1 MPAALE
7 VRSVVTGIIFALV
20 LVGVIVR
27 PRGLS
32 EAVFALVGGAL
43 MLGIGVVSPVQA
55 AQKVAGNWNVF
66 LFFLGLFTISAIAD
80 LAGVFDWLA
89 DRAARLS
96 GGSSRRLLINVF
108 LLGALVSAFLSN
120 DATVLILTPV
130 VLTLITR
137 LGLPA
142 RPYVFACA
150 FIANAAS
157 FTLPVSNPVNIVVL
171 TAFPVPLPAY
181 LVHLLPAAVASV
193 AINLVVFLLL
203 FRRDLRGRFAFDL
216 MGEVAAVK
224 EFPAFFR
231 SVAAWLTVT
240 VVVYVLAAIRE
251 FPLGL
256 VAALSGSGLV
266 VLALLFRRLSW
277 SHLAQE
283 ISWSLFGL
291 VAGLLVL
298 IQGLE
303 NVGVTPLLAR
313 LLLAGG
319 NSKVVGAFSSVATA
333 AVGSNIMNNLPA
345 TFVLTATI
353 GHVPDAALRG
363 VLAYGTIVGADLGPN
378 ITIVG
383 SLSTMLWLLILRR
396 RDVEVSALEFMKLG
410 APVTLLLLACSAGL
424 LALTAR

>member
-1 MPAALE
+1 LDVRAAAAIVIFVLALL
-7 VRSVVTGIIFALV
+7 GIL
-20 LVGVIVR
+20 VR

-32 EAVFALVGGAL
+32 EAVFALVGGVL
-43 MLGIGVVSPVQA
+43 MLGIGVVSPGQA
-55 AQKVAGNWNVF
+55 VEKLAGNWNVF
-66 LFFLGLFTISAIAD
+66 MFFLGLFTISSVAD

-96 GGSSRRLLINVF
+96 GGSARRLLINVF
-108 LLGALVSAFLSN
+108 LLGALVSTVLSN

-130 VLTLITR
+130 VLTLVTR

-181 LVHLLPAAVASV
+181 LVHLLPAAVVSI
-193 AINLVVFLLL
+193 AINLPVFLLL
-203 FRRDLRGRFAFDL
+203 FRRDLRGRFVPDQV
-216 MGEVAAVK
+216 GEVEAVRQ
-224 EFPAFFR
+224 FPAFFR
-231 SVAAWLTVT
+231 SVVGWLAVT

-256 VAALSGSGLV
+256 VASMSGIGLV
-266 VLALLFRRLSW
+266 ALALGFGHISWARL
-277 SHLAQE
+277 ARE
-283 ISWSLFGL
+283 ISWPLFGL

-313 LLLAGG
+313 LLLIGG
-319 NSKVVGAFSSVATA
+319 NGKVAGAFVSVATA

-353 GHVPDAALRG
+353 GHVSDAALRN
-363 VLAYGTIVGADLGPN
+363 VLAYGTIIGADLGPN
-378 ITIVG
+378 ITVVG

-396 RDVEVSALEFMKLG
+396 RDVEVSALDFIKLG
-410 APVTLLLLACSAGL
+410 APVTLLMLAVSAGI
-424 LALTAR
+424 LALTVA